1 MSLKHCLLSIAL
13 FLTTAFAFNAQPLA
27 AAKPM
32 IETTETAAPI
42 GRALFYPVLV
52 DDVAG
57 AEHLVFQVR
66 VEEQLVFEETHLVDE
81 LDHDGVLLM
90 FASQQQKAAEFAAIH
105 QAGGS
110 IRFQVLRDGEPFDAF
125 SYADIVAWRATI
137 DPDVGSPLAEVSVIP
152 ANVTARLAGTNTQN
166 ALTLIDCRDDVRN
179 CNCPQWANDPSCSGD
194 PDGDGIPSYYDN
206 CDNVANANQ
215 NDCDGDGIGDK
226 CDSNSVKTKMVKL
239 KTGEDTYPIDDYRC
253 YGKVLYRVVKVTDI
267 YEYKIRHYNCVTGKT
282 LLYEDTDLDP
292 EYENLRFELQDTG
305 DGC

>member
-1 MSLKHCLLSIAL
+1 MSLKHCLLSFAL
-13 FLTTAFAFNAQPLA
+13 FLTTAFAFNANHLI
-27 AAKPM
+27 AAKPT
-32 IETTETAAPI
+32 IETIETAAPT
-42 GRALFYPVLV
+42 GRALFYPLLI

-66 VEEQLVFEETHLVDE
+66 VEEQLVFEETHVVGE

-110 IRFQVLRDGEPFDAF
+110 IRFQVLRDGQPFDAF
-125 SYADIVAWRATI
+125 SYADIVSWRATV

-152 ANVTARLAGTNTQN
+152 ANVTARLAGTNSQN

-206 CDNVANANQ
+206 CDYMANADQ
-215 NDCDGDGIGDK
+215 RDCDGDGIGDK
-226 CDSNSVKTKMVKL
+226 CDNDNRVTKTVKL
-239 KTGEDTYPIDDYRC
+239 KKVVYFPTDNYRC
-253 YGKVLYRVVKVTDI
+253 YDNKKYQIMETWDV
-267 YEYKIRHYNCVTGKT
+267 YETKIRHYDCVTGRT
-282 LLYEDTDLDP
+282 FLYEDTNVAP
-292 EYENLRFELQDTG
+292 EYENLRFERQYTG
-305 DGC
+305 EGC